1 MSEDHHH
8 LLPTTPVEERVN
20 VLEALL
26 TEKGIIDPL
35 AMDEVI
41 AHYEHEVG
49 PMNGAKVVARGVDR
63 WLLLR
68 PAARGRDRRD
78 R

>member
-26 TEKGIIDPL
+26 TENGIIDPM

-41 AHYEHEVG
+41 AYYEHEVG
-49 PMNGAKVVARGVDR
+49 P
-63 WLLLR
+63 
-68 PAARGRDRRD
+68 
-78 R
+78 